1 MYTDP
6 IQHVEVSLCRVPL
19 PQAVSDAKVST
30 GRQKP
35 LTHVDLLLAEIETR
49 HGEKGFG
56 FSYSL
61 RAGGHAMLAHAK
73 DIAGEL
79 IGEDPDDIGRL
90 WEKMAWLGA
99 SVARTGVTVQA
110 IAAFDVALWDLKAK
124 RAGKSI
130 GKLLGAHRNDVP
142 CYNTSGGYLSSSLDE
157 VLRNVDR
164 SLALGLGG
172 IKLKVGQ
179 PDLKLDIAR
188 VRAVREHV
196 GEDVPMMAD
205 ANQQWDFTTAL
216 RAGRQLDELGLV
228 WLEEPLSAYDYAG
241 HAMLSE
247 RLDTPIA
254 SGEMLSSLAECAEL
268 VRHRSVTFM
277 QADAPRIG
285 GITPFLKIAT
295 ISDLARLK
303 LAPHFVMEIHIHLG
317 CAYPHEAWVEHIEW
331 LEPAFNERL
340 QIRNGRMMLPDRPG
354 LGFTLSDEALTWREG
369 LHRISA

>member
-1 MYTDP
+1 MNTDP

-164 SLALGLGG
+164 SLAHGLGG